1 MLPLEF
7 RTSSDPK
14 KRGDWSAN
22 WTDCPVMSLH
32 QQPVRQPT
40 TIARTLIGNRARR
53 SPTLGTAARQHL
65 RATHEAEL
73 SRSWCAKGLLQP
85 RYLIPGEEDM
95 KLFSANI
102 EDLQTLYITS
112 LKKALDMEEKITQAL
127 PDMID
132 NSTDLELSDAFRN
145 HLEETQGHVAKIET
159 ILNRL
164 IGEPKTETCKVINGL
179 TAEASDTIKDVKDP
193 TVRDIALICAA
204 QEVEHHEIAL
214 YGTLRRW
221 AGLLGLNDDAFV
233 LEMIETEELNADET
247 LTDISSRVN
256 LEAAA

>member
-1 MLPLEF
+1 
-7 RTSSDPK
+7 
-14 KRGDWSAN
+14 
-22 WTDCPVMSLH
+22 
-32 QQPVRQPT
+32 
-40 TIARTLIGNRARR
+40 
-53 SPTLGTAARQHL
+53 
-65 RATHEAEL
+65 
-73 SRSWCAKGLLQP
+73 
-85 RYLIPGEEDM
+85 M